1 MTADGEPVTG
11 DEVEA
16 MEVILGGLSKLYPGE
31 LGYADGEF
39 QFPLTQEESF
49 AMAEDRYDL
58 LIRPKFRDGTVAGVL
73 KAGEVEVVA
82 TDTRRVL

>member
-1 MTADGEPVTG
+1 MTADGAPVTG
-11 DEVEA
+11 ADIEA
-16 MEVILGGLSKLYPGE
+16 MEVILGGISKLFPDE

-73 KAGEVEVVA
+73 KTGEVEVVA

>member
-1 MTADGEPVTG
+1 MTADGEPVT
-11 DEVEA
+11 DADIEA
-16 MEVILGGLSKLYPGE
+16 MEVILGGISKLYPDE
-31 LGYADGEF
+31 VIYADGAF

>member
-1 MTADGEPVTG
+1 MTADGEPVT
-11 DEVEA
+11 DVDVEA
-16 MEVILGGLSKLYPGE
+16 MEVILGGISKLYPDE
-31 LGYADGEF
+31 VIYADGAF

>member
-1 MTADGEPVTG
+1 
-11 DEVEA
+11 

-31 LGYADGEF
+31 LSYADGEF
-39 QFPLTQEESF
+39 LFPLTQEESF

>member
-1 MTADGEPVTG
+1 MTADGAPVTG

-16 MEVILGGLSKLYPGE
+16 MEVILGGISKLYPDE
-31 LGYADGEF
+31 LSFADGEF

-58 LIRPKFRDGTVAGVL
+58 LIRPKFRDGTVTGVL
-73 KAGEVEVVA
+73 KAGEIEVVA